1 MSTAK
6 PCGRGEDKVGR
17 ELVRASGRPP
27 GQRWLCSDSE
37 ATVGLLPSPTVF
49 RQLSAQ
55 CHCPRCYWTLA
66 SPSGPGI
73 TLKAS
78 LTVHADFVYGQP
90 GFSDYKAL
98 VAEALCVSSVLE
110 AGGLLAEGV
119 GEQRTEVRRQPVNC
133 LPSVLTMRKLCSTVY
148 HPNQGQACAVGSP
161 ESTVSSSTSRTSR
174 PPRLNLW
181 PL

>member
-1 MSTAK
+1 M
-6 PCGRGEDKVGR
+6 
-17 ELVRASGRPP
+17 
-27 GQRWLCSDSE
+27 
-37 ATVGLLPSPTVF
+37 PSPTVF

-78 LTVHADFVYGQP
+78 LTVYADFVYGQP
-90 GFSDYKAL
+90 GFSDYKPL
-98 VAEALCVSSVLE
+98 VAEALCVSSMLE

-119 GEQRTEVRRQPVNC
+119 GKQRTEVRRQPVNC
-133 LPSVLTMRKLCSTVY
+133 LPFVLMMQKLCSTVY
-148 HPNQGQACAVGSP
+148 HLNQDQAYAVGST